1 MPQHRY
7 TVPVIAASLTLA
19 LPAHADTRPD
29 HEQVASLTLPSIM
42 VESTRVPTALDQLGA
57 PVAVRDRA
65 TLDRDQ
71 AADLADVLNRM
82 PGVDTSGGPR
92 TTALQPVIRGLGGER
107 VVIRVDGARQ
117 NFASGHKGRVFLD
130 PFLLEQA
137 EVLRGPSSSL
147 YGSGALGGVVNFRTR
162 DPESFLGDD
171 AFGGRITAGYQDQ
184 GSQQLLS
191 AIVAGQGERGSW
203 LGSIL
208 QRDQSDLED
217 GDGDTIR
224 FTGDDIT
231 SGLIKGTLRP
241 APDHRL
247 TLSLQGFRDDHEIP
261 SNATASGT
269 GGGSAGIIVDRR
281 TDSRTQT
288 LRYQFT
294 PDNDWVNLDATVYG
308 NQVELEETRVDTDR
322 YDETRLRTVGLDMT
336 NTTWLRTGAVD
347 HELLVGLEHYRD
359 RQRGRRDGDRRPQYP
374 DARQETTGVFIT
386 DRILIG
392 ERWEVSPGLRFDRF
406 HKDADDQPSI
416 TESEWSGQ
424 LTATFMVAPGWD
436 LFGGYS
442 EAFRAPSLTNLYVGG
457 VHFGNNFFEPNP
469 DLKPEKARNKELGL
483 SYHGQGI
490 WQAQDQVRARLS
502 IYQNDVEDYIDEQ
515 VESDPPVGPPPP
527 GGPTGRTISEN
538 VRDARLRGQ
547 ELEFQYLNPD
557 YFVAMNASRIRG
569 DNRTDG
575 EPLSGIPADSLSLEG
590 GIHVMGGQL
599 TLGGRLTRAWSQD
612 RVPDGGESTDGYTLT
627 DLFMTLQPKA
637 AGERLRLDFGIDNVT
652 DKAYRPHLAAINDPG
667 RNVKIQASYRF

>member
-1 MPQHRY
+1 M
-7 TVPVIAASLTLA
+7 TLA
-19 LPAHADTRPD
+19 LPAQADTRSD
-29 HEQVASLTLPSIM
+29 HEQVASLTLPTIV

-57 PVAVRDRA
+57 PIAVRDRA

-71 AADLADVLNRM
+71 AANLADVLDRM

-130 PFLLEQA
+130 PFLLEQV
-137 EVLRGPSSSL
+137 EVLRGPASSL

-162 DPESFLGDD
+162 DAESFLGDED
-171 AFGGRITAGYQDQ
+171 FGGRITAGYQGQ

-203 LGSIL
+203 LGSVL
-208 QRDQSDLED
+208 QRDQSDLKD

-231 SGLIKGTLRP
+231 SGLLKGTLRP
-241 APDHRL
+241 GPDHRL

-269 GGGSAGIIVDRR
+269 GEGSAGIVVDRR
-281 TDSRTQT
+281 TDSRSQT

-294 PDNDWVNLDATVYG
+294 PDNDWVDLDATVYG

-322 YDETRLRTVGLDMT
+322 YDETRLRTVGVDLT
-336 NTTWLRTGAVD
+336 NTSWLRTGDVD
-347 HELLVGLEHYRD
+347 HQLLVGLEHYRD
-359 RQRGRRDGDRRPQYP
+359 RQQGRRDGDRRPQYP
-374 DARQETTGVFIT
+374 DARQEITGVFVT

-392 ERWEVSPGLRFDRF
+392 ERLEISPGLRYDRF
-406 HKDADDQPSI
+406 NKDADDQSSI
-416 TESEWSGQ
+416 TESEWSRQ
-424 LTATFMVAPGWD
+424 LTATYGLAPGWD

-483 SYHGQGI
+483 SYNGQGV

-502 IYQNDVEDYIDEQ
+502 IYQNDVEDFIDQ
-515 VESDPPVGPPPP
+515 RVEMEMPAFGPPIP
-527 GGPTGRTISEN
+527 GGRTYFEN
-538 VRDARLRGQ
+538 VSDARLRGQ
-547 ELEFQYLNPD
+547 ELEFQYLHPD
-557 YFVAMNASRIRG
+557 YFVAVNASRIRG

-575 EPLSGIPADSLSLEG
+575 EPLSGVPADSLSLEG
-590 GIHVMGGQL
+590 GVHVMAGQL

-612 RVPDGGESTDGYTLT
+612 RVPDGGETTDGYTLT
-627 DLFMTLQPKA
+627 DLFMTLQPA
-637 AGERLRLDFGIDNVT
+637 VAGERLQLDFGIDNVT
-652 DKAYRPHLAAINDPG
+652 DKTYRPHLASINDPG